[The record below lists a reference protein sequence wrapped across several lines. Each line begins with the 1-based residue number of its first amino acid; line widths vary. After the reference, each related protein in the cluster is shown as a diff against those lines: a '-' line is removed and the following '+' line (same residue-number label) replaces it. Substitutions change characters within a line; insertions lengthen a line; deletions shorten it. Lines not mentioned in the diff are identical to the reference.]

1 MPRKERPQALPESI
15 FQEKPAPGAETL
27 ATFNEDGLEIPV
39 HNTFI
44 QFATPGEE
52 AGKKALGLV
61 TAPAWMGPSLQ
72 SIVAAAAAIPPPEAE
87 EEEEVVVDHPEREG
101 RPELAS
107 PKKIPVMR
115 YAMSASSARA
125 AGFEG
130 STGEVE
136 HISSVAATYDGMPS
150 LLDNGTA
157 DASKAV
163 APDDKEND
171 DDDEES
177 DGDDS
182 ETERIRILVEKG
194 ELPSMGSKRHLEG
207 QCKRCCFFPKGRC
220 LNGYDCEFCH
230 FEHEKRRRKKKKK
243 KSKAAAAA
251 AETPEGASDV
261 EEAVRAANLPSGIAI
276 DPSEVAADSV
286 PGALNTSSGM
296 LDGFSG
302 LGSPVKVSS
311 MSPPALP
318 PKGVPAA
325 GDGVATPGVEAP
337 TSSALDPN
345 AVPFYAGQL
354 AASPYGC
361 YDSRFVDPAL
371 AAIGHIPGTWDPYM
385 PMVAS
390 ARPTFPPPR

>member
-15 FQEKPAPGAETL
+15 FQEKLAPGAEAL

-52 AGKKALGLV
+52 VGRKALGLV

-72 SIVAAAAAIPPPEAE
+72 SIVAAAAAIPPAEAE
-87 EEEEVVVDHPEREG
+87 EEEEVAVDHPEREG

-125 AGFEG
+125 AGFDG

-136 HISSVAATYDGMPS
+136 HISSVAASYDGVPG
-150 LLDNGTA
+150 LDTAAA
-157 DASKAV
+157 DATSKV
-163 APDDKEND
+163 AHAPASAERDDND

-261 EEAVRAANLPSGIAI
+261 EEVAHAANLPGN
-276 DPSEVAADSV
+276 EAAAVSA
-286 PGALNTSSGM
+286 PGM
-296 LDGFSG
+296 LDGFSA
-302 LGSPVKVSS
+302 LASPVKVPSAS
-311 MSPPALP
+311 QPVFA
-318 PKGVPAA
+318 PKGVAA
-325 GDGVATPGVEAP
+325 GDTAAHVP
-337 TSSALDPN
+337 TGQLEGQAGSALDPN
-345 AVPFYAGQL
+345 ALPFYAGQI
-354 AASPYGC
+354 AANPYGC

-371 AAIGHIPGTWDPYM
+371 AAVGHIPGTWDPYM

-390 ARPTFPPPR
+390 ARPAFPPPR